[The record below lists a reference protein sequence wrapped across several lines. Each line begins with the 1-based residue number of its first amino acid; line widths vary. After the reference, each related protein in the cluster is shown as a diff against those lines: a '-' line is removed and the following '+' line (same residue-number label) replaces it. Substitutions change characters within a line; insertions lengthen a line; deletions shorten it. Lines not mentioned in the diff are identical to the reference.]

1 LALYYLETS
10 ALVKLYVREPGTE
23 RLLKLVSRTNNHRFA
38 VLTLSRVEFHS
49 AIRRRERE
57 GDIDPPLALRLL
69 RRFGEHME
77 MKFLKQVI
85 NDALLDL
92 AASLVDRHPL
102 RAYDAVQLAGCL
114 TLRASSGKDD
124 PTFVSSDQRLIDVAG
139 AEGLPFLDPASA
151 A

>member
-23 RLLKLVSRTNNHRFA
+23 RLLRLVSRTNNHRFA

-57 GDIDPPLALRLL
+57 GDIDPVMARGLL
-69 RRFGEHME
+69 NRFGAHME
-77 MKFLKQVI
+77 AKFVKQVI
-85 NDALLDL
+85 NDSVIDL
-92 AASLVDRHPL
+92 AASLVDHHPL

-114 TLRASSGKDD
+114 TLRAGSGKDD
-124 PTFVSSDQRLIDVAG
+124 PTFVSSDRRLIEVAE
-139 AEGLPFLDPASA
+139 AEGLPSLDPSVS
-151 A
+151 

>member
-1 LALYYLETS
+1 MPLYYLETS

-23 RLLKLVSRTNNHRFA
+23 RMLRLVSRTNNHRFA

-57 GDIDPPLALRLL
+57 GDIDPSLARRLL
-69 RRFGEHME
+69 NRFDEHME
-77 MKFLKQVI
+77 TKFVKQVV
-85 NDALLDL
+85 NDYLLDL
-92 AASLVDRHPL
+92 ASSLVDHHPL

-114 TLRASSGKDD
+114 TLKAGSGQDA
-124 PTFVSSDQRLIDVAG
+124 PTFVSSDHRLIEVAQ
-139 AEGLPFLDPASA
+139 AEGLPSLDPSA

>member
-57 GDIDPPLALRLL
+57 GDIDPLMARRLL
-69 RRFGEHME
+69 DRFGEHME
-77 MKFLKQVI
+77 TKFVKQVI
-85 NDALLDL
+85 NDSVLDL
-92 AASLVDRHPL
+92 AASLVDHHPL

-114 TLRASSGKDD
+114 TLRAGSGRDD
-124 PTFVSSDQRLIDVAG
+124 PTFVSSDQRLIEVAT
-139 AEGLPFLDPASA
+139 AEGLPSLDPSIS
-151 A
+151 

>member
-10 ALVKLYVREPGTE
+10 ALVKLYVKEPGTE

-57 GDIDPPLALRLL
+57 GDIDAWLSQRLL
-69 RRFGEHME
+69 NRFGEHME
-77 MKFLKQVI
+77 TRFVRQVI
-85 NDALLDL
+85 NDSVLDL
-92 AASLVDRHPL
+92 AASLVDQHPL

-114 TLRASSGKDD
+114 TLRASARQDY
-124 PTFVSSDQRLIDVAG
+124 PTFVSSDQRLIEVAA
-139 AEGLPFLDPASA
+139 AEGLPSLDPSDS
-151 A
+151 

>member
-23 RLLKLVSRTNNHRFA
+23 RLLKLVSRMNNHRFA

-57 GDIDPPLALRLL
+57 GDIAPSLANGLL
-69 RRFGEHME
+69 NRFGEHME
-77 MKFLKQVI
+77 TKFVKQVI
-85 NDALLDL
+85 NDSVLDL
-92 AASLVDRHPL
+92 AASLVDQHPL

-114 TLRASSGKDD
+114 TLRVGSGQDA
-124 PTFVSSDQRLIDVAG
+124 PTFVSSDQRLIDVAQ
-139 AEGLPFLDPASA
+139 AEGLPCLDPSVS
-151 A
+151 